1 MSENSIHTALS
12 GFFETVNHTL
22 TTLER
27 RYSYYPPAEEM
38 ANTLHHI
45 EYIARFSQ
53 TVDKYPAFQSN
64 FVFMTHAFR
73 DLIMNGYGGVNLDR
87 YIKALEILRYQ
98 TVGLETVEELDKV
111 TRRCIYQLL
120 AQYRQDVSPFTKMII
135 NSMGGANVK
144 GE

>member
-1 MSENSIHTALS
+1 MGENSIYTALS

-22 TTLER
+22 TTLEG
-27 RYSYYPPAEEM
+27 RYSYYPPVNEVAD
-38 ANTLHHI
+38 TLHHI

-53 TVDKYPAFQSN
+53 TIDKYPAFQSN

-73 DLIMNGYGGVNLDR
+73 DLIMNSYGNVNLDR

-98 TVGLETVEELDKV
+98 TIGLETVEELDKV

-120 AQYRQDVSPFTKMII
+120 AQYKHDVNPFTKMII
-135 NSMGGANVK
+135 NSLGGLDAQDK
-144 GE
+144 

>member
-1 MSENSIHTALS
+1 MSANSIHTALS

-22 TTLER
+22 TTLEG
-27 RYSYYPPAEEM
+27 RYAYYPPKEEV

-53 TVDKYPAFQSN
+53 TIDQYPAFQSN

-73 DLIMNGYGGVNLDR
+73 DLIMNSYGSVNLDR

-98 TVGLETVEELDKV
+98 TIGLETVEELDTV

-120 AQYRQDVSPFTKMII
+120 AQYKEDVSPFTKMII
-135 NSMGGANVK
+135 NSMGCSDAKNQ
-144 GE
+144 